1 MGREACQAMGG
12 LYPQFQEVRLWWTP
26 RHVDLDESD
35 VADMATKHVAQ
46 GIDMAT
52 TSEELPQRLTTLN
65 SVIHRH
71 YATRLDVKWD
81 LSSTGRQIF
90 DTTPHLSRS
99 MTFTKDLTRKYVPL
113 VAQFLS
119 GHYSSNQYL
128 FRFHIRDDPRRF
140 GCDAPFHDPFHRFF
154 HCPPLEFIPQKL
166 KCELLQHRTEVVIGW
181 S

>member
-1 MGREACQAMGG
+1 MGG

-46 GIDMAT
+46 GIDMAA
-52 TSEELPQRLTTLN
+52 TSEELPQRLITLN
-65 SVIHRH
+65 SVMHRH
-71 YATRLDVKWD
+71 YATRFDAHWD
-81 LSSTGRQIF
+81 LSSTGIQIF
-90 DTTPHLSRS
+90 NTTPHLSRS
-99 MTFTKDLTRKYVPL
+99 MTCTKDLTRKYVPL

-140 GCDAPFHDPFHRFF
+140 WCDAPFHDPFHRFF